1 MSKAA
6 LGTARAEPEA
16 EAYALLA
23 TLRGVLG
30 VGLAAA
36 PPPSGTCTENTPS
49 PFSFFAPLRGPPN

>member
-1 MSKAA
+1 MAKAA

-36 PPPSGTCTENTPS
+36 PPPSGTCTEKHAPAHLASLRPS
-49 PFSFFAPLRGPPN
+49 AAN

>member
-36 PPPSGTCTENTPS
+36 PPPSGTCTETPPAHLAS
-49 PFSFFAPLRGPPN
+49 LRPSAAN